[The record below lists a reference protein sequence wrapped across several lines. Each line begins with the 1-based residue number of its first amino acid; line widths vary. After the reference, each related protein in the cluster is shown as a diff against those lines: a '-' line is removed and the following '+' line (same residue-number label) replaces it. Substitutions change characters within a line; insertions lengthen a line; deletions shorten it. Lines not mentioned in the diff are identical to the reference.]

1 MPKISIMS
9 IEDYI
14 RTDFLP
20 SRADDEIAE
29 LIDAW
34 IIASNYSRHY
44 VLTYN
49 TQQDLISDDKFIS
62 YLAQEDPV
70 IQEYTEYVTNRIS
83 GLNLSDA
90 ISTVEN
96 VSHKIQNLR
105 DITLPC
111 ITNAVEKCL
120 SQLVD
125 KSSTEDIHHAIEL
138 NEEHNLVDLSELDK
152 LLYPHA
158 KTQPAIGAKY
168 LYSCFVVAPDDEVR
182 DKLNSLITYL
192 VFGYNDVTR
201 EVLYY
206 GIDSNQVCSSAT
218 WLTTSYDTLQEVK
231 YLNKADH
238 DELVWYLS
246 SISSMIDTQ
255 IKENEPIPAYAKL
268 YAMLQPRPPYIT
280 SKQLSQVR
288 ALTHTPSLADDL
300 QAATQAANRQHQQ
313 SAPKQQSHNLKL

>member
-34 IIASNYSRHY
+34 SIASDYNRSCIVTYS
-44 VLTYN
+44 TS
-49 TQQDLISDDKFIS
+49 QDLISDDKFIS

-138 NEEHNLVDLSELDK
+138 NEEHNLVDLSELDE
-152 LLYPHA
+152 LLYPTHGQLQSHSFSA
-158 KTQPAIGAKY
+158 SDCWKVEYNRNWNEQNLKDKPLTMELLNDIRAYVTAHYQNEDTRKDIGFYFAHIKDGNT
-168 LYSCFVVAPDDEVR
+168 VERINIDGEDDKKSTYEVL
-182 DKLNSLITYL
+182 DKLAS
-192 VFGYNDVTR
+192 
-201 EVLYY
+201 
-206 GIDSNQVCSSAT
+206 
-218 WLTTSYDTLQEVK
+218 
-231 YLNKADH
+231 
-238 DELVWYLS
+238 
-246 SISSMIDTQ
+246 
-255 IKENEPIPAYAKL
+255 KL
-268 YAMLQPRPPYIT
+268 AV
-280 SKQLSQVR
+280 SKRIAQAQN
-288 ALTHTPSLADDL
+288 HSLADDL

-313 SAPKQQSHNLKL
+313 SAPKQQSHNKKL

>member
-14 RTDFLP
+14 CTEVLN
-20 SRADDEIAE
+20 DEIILNSDTVNGDVLIHNLAE
-29 LIDAW
+29 KDHVRQA
-34 IIASNYSRHY
+34 
-44 VLTYN
+44 
-49 TQQDLISDDKFIS
+49 
-62 YLAQEDPV
+62 
-70 IQEYTEYVTNRIS
+70 YTEYVTNRIS

-90 ISTVEN
+90 ISTVES

-138 NEEHNLVDLSELDK
+138 NEEHNLVDLSELDE

-168 LYSCFVVAPDDEVR
+168 LYSYFVVAPDDEVR

-192 VFGYNDVTR
+192 VVGYNDVTR

-246 SISSMIDTQ
+246 VHIFND
-255 IKENEPIPAYAKL
+255 
-268 YAMLQPRPPYIT
+268 
-280 SKQLSQVR
+280 
-288 ALTHTPSLADDL
+288 
-300 QAATQAANRQHQQ
+300 
-313 SAPKQQSHNLKL
+313 

>member
-20 SRADDEIAE
+20 PRADDEIAE

-49 TQQDLISDDKFIS
+49 TQQELVSDDKFIS

-96 VSHKIQNLR
+96 VSRKLQNLR

-111 ITNAVEKCL
+111 VTNAVEKCL
-120 SQLVD
+120 SQIVD

-152 LLYPHA
+152 LLYPTHGQL
-158 KTQPAIGAKY
+158 QPH
-168 LYSCFVVAPDDEVR
+168 SFEAPDYWKVEYNRNWKEENLKDKPLTMDLLDE
-182 DKLNSLITYL
+182 IAAY
-192 VFGYNDVTR
+192 VTTHYQNEHAR
-201 EVLYY
+201 KDIGFYFAHIKDGNTVERIN
-206 GIDSNQVCSSAT
+206 IDGEDEKQVT
-218 WLTTSYDTLQEVK
+218 YDTLGV
-231 YLNKADH
+231 LASH
-238 DELVWYLS
+238 LVA
-246 SISSMIDTQ
+246 TQ
-255 IKENEPIPAYAKL
+255 RVAHAQN
-268 YAMLQPRPPYIT
+268 
-280 SKQLSQVR
+280 
-288 ALTHTPSLADDL
+288 HSLADDL
-300 QAATQAANRQHQQ
+300 QAATQAANRQHISPEQQ
-313 SAPKQQSHNLKL
+313 LHSRKL

>member
-9 IEDYI
+9 LEDYI

-49 TQQDLISDDKFIS
+49 TQQDLVSNDKFIS

-70 IQEYTEYVTNRIS
+70 IQEYTEYVTKRIS

-138 NEEHNLVDLSELDK
+138 NEEHNLVDLSDLDE
-152 LLYPHA
+152 LLYPTHGQLQA
-158 KTQPAIGAKY
+158 H
-168 LYSCFVVAPDDEVR
+168 SFEAPDYWKVEYNRNWKEENLKDKALTMDLLDE
-182 DKLNSLITYL
+182 IAAY
-192 VFGYNDVTR
+192 VTAHYQNEDTR
-201 EVLYY
+201 KDIGFYFAHIKDGNTVERIN
-206 GIDSNQVCSSAT
+206 IDGEDEKQVT
-218 WLTTSYDTLQEVK
+218 YDTLGV
-231 YLNKADH
+231 LATH
-238 DELVWYLS
+238 L
-246 SISSMIDTQ
+246 
-255 IKENEPIPAYAKL
+255 AA
-268 YAMLQPRPPYIT
+268 
-280 SKQLSQVR
+280 SQR
-288 ALTHTPSLADDL
+288 LAQAQNHSLADDL
-300 QAATQAANRQHQQ
+300 NAAQAAANRQTQQ
-313 SAPKQQSHNLKL
+313 TTSRQQSHNLKL

>member
-152 LLYPHA
+152 LLCPHA
-158 KTQPAIGAKY
+158 KTQEAIGAKY
-168 LYSCFVVAPDDEVR
+168 LYTHFVVAPDYEVR
-182 DKLNSLITYL
+182 DKLNSLTTYL
-192 VFGYNDVTR
+192 VVGYNDVTR

-206 GIDSNQVCSSAT
+206 GIDSNRVCYGAT
-218 WLTTSYDTLQEVK
+218 WLTTSYDTLQEEK

-255 IKENEPIPAYAKL
+255 IKENKPIPAYAKL

>member
-14 RTDFLP
+14 CTEVLN
-20 SRADDEIAE
+20 DEIILNSDTVNADVLIHNLAE
-29 LIDAW
+29 KDHVRQA
-34 IIASNYSRHY
+34 
-44 VLTYN
+44 
-49 TQQDLISDDKFIS
+49 
-62 YLAQEDPV
+62 
-70 IQEYTEYVTNRIS
+70 YTEYVTNRIS

-96 VSHKIQNLR
+96 VSRKLQNLR

-111 ITNAVEKCL
+111 VTNAVEKCL
-120 SQLVD
+120 SQIVD

-152 LLYPHA
+152 LLCPHA
-158 KTQPAIGAKY
+158 KTQEAIGAKY
-168 LYSCFVVAPDDEVR
+168 LYTHFVVAPDYEVR
-182 DKLNSLITYL
+182 DKLNSLTTYL
-192 VFGYNDVTR
+192 VVGYNDVTR

-206 GIDSNQVCSSAT
+206 GIDSNRVCYGAT
-218 WLTTSYDTLQEVK
+218 WLTTSYDTLQEEK

-255 IKENEPIPAYAKL
+255 IKENKPIPAYAKL

-300 QAATQAANRQHQQ
+300 NAAQAAADRQVQQ
-313 SAPKQQSHNLKL
+313 PVSHQQSHNQKL

>member
-14 RTDFLP
+14 CTEVLN
-20 SRADDEIAE
+20 DEIILDSDTVNGDVLIHNLAE
-29 LIDAW
+29 KDHVRQA
-34 IIASNYSRHY
+34 
-44 VLTYN
+44 
-49 TQQDLISDDKFIS
+49 
-62 YLAQEDPV
+62 
-70 IQEYTEYVTNRIS
+70 YTEYVTNRIS

-152 LLYPHA
+152 LLCPHA
-158 KTQPAIGAKY
+158 KTQEAIGAKY
-168 LYSCFVVAPDDEVR
+168 LYTHFVVAPDYEVR
-182 DKLNSLITYL
+182 DKLNSLTTYL
-192 VFGYNDVTR
+192 VVGYNDVTR

-206 GIDSNQVCSSAT
+206 GIDSNRVCYGAT
-218 WLTTSYDTLQEVK
+218 WLTTSYAMLQEEK

-255 IKENEPIPAYAKL
+255 IKENKPIPAYAKL

-288 ALTHTPSLADDL
+288 ALTRTPSLADDL
-300 QAATQAANRQHQQ
+300 KAATQAANRQTQQ
-313 SAPKQQSHNLKL
+313 TTSRQQSHNLKL